1 MSYLKKGL
9 GLFLAASMAAGALT
23 GCGGGSGS
31 AGSDGN
37 AGGADTGAA
46 QTDSEGSEAASGD
59 VPTYTIATVRWT
71 DAWPTDYLKSGV
83 MKELEEKH
91 GINIE
96 WQVYYSGDWSEQKS
110 LLLASG
116 DLPDAF
122 FGSCGYCPE

>member
-46 QTDSEGSEAASGD
+46 QTVKGQRRLPVMCLLIPSQRYVGRMPGLR
-59 VPTYTIATVRWT
+59 TI
-71 DAWPTDYLKSGV
+71 
-83 MKELEEKH
+83 
-91 GINIE
+91 
-96 WQVYYSGDWSEQKS
+96 
-110 LLLASG
+110 
-116 DLPDAF
+116 
-122 FGSCGYCPE
+122 